1 MILCAGQIFE
11 KHSDK
16 QSVTNNI
23 DLLAKINNNE
33 KYGDFRL
40 LKDSMLYCYAIFIKI
55 DPL

>member
-23 DLLAKINNNE
+23 DLLAKNNNNE
-33 KYGDFRL
+33 KYGDFRF